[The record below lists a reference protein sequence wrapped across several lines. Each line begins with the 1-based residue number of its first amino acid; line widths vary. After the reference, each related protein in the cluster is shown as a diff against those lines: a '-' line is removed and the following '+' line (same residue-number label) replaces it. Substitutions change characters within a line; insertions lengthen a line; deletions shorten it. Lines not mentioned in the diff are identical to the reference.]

1 MAHYIKKR
9 NVEMT
14 ESSLEIMETRRK
26 RMRSLK
32 NWSERGEREER
43 TEAVSTQNYMSSE
56 SESKDKI
63 KTFFYT

>member
-32 NWSERGEREER
+32 NWSEERGRNEQRRCLPRIICPVKVRVR
-43 TEAVSTQNYMSSE
+43 T
-56 SESKDKI
+56 K
-63 KTFFYT
+63 